1 MTITQPESVFSCFK
15 KQLRW
20 VLAEGYVGMN
30 SSKGSTLH
38 IKALGAGGCVRLCV
52 CLWLSGC
59 VLPLN
64 LQDAVDEIV
73 KDRSIKKLPVKN
85 VRHRCTHL
93 FSNASH
99 SNPSFSSFQCYKTF
113 LIIRVDHTA
122 HKQ

>member
-1 MTITQPESVFSCFK
+1 MLPQDKNDHYATRECFSCFK

-38 IKALGAGGCVRLCV
+38 IKALGA
-52 CLWLSGC
+52 GC